1 MRNPKMKKMIGMTLI
16 ELMIVV
22 VVIGV
27 LAGIAYPS
35 YRNYAQ
41 KSRRSDAHIL
51 LLQAA
56 AKQEKFFSDCATYA
70 AALDGT
76 QMNCTAPGKLGLGSA
91 TPLSNQG
98 DYQLAVPEA
107 GNITGPGCQ
116 RGTAGASLSCGFT
129 LTANPVAGKS
139 QANNGAL
146 RIDALGNRQ
155 WNRNNSGTWVSW
167 NSN

>member
-1 MRNPKMKKMIGMTLI
+1 MKKGVAGVTLI
-16 ELMIVV
+16 ELMVVV
-22 VVIGV
+22 VVIGI
-27 LAGIAYPS
+27 LAGIVYPS

-41 KSRRSDAHIL
+41 KSRRSDAQIL

-76 QMNCTAPGKLGLGSA
+76 AMSCTAPGKLGLGSA
-91 TPLSNQG
+91 TPFSNQG

-146 RIDALGNRQ
+146 RIDAIGNRQ

-167 NSN
+167 NAN

>member
-1 MRNPKMKKMIGMTLI
+1 MKSIRGVTLI
-16 ELMIVV
+16 ELVV
-22 VVIGV
+22 VVLIIGI
-27 LAGIAYPS
+27 LAAIAYPS
-35 YRNYAQ
+35 YRNYTQ
-41 KSRRSDAHIL
+41 KSRRSDAQIL

-76 QMNCTAPGKLGLGSA
+76 QMVCATGKLGLGAA

-98 DYQLAVPEA
+98 DYQLAAPEA
-107 GNITGPGCQ
+107 GNITGTGCQ
-116 RGTAGASLSCGFT
+116 RGTAGANLSCGFT

-139 QANNGAL
+139 QAGNGAL

-167 NSN
+167 SAN

>member
-1 MRNPKMKKMIGMTLI
+1 MKKGVAGVTLI
-16 ELMIVV
+16 ELLVIVV
-22 VVIGV
+22 IIGI

-35 YRNYAQ
+35 YRNYTQ
-41 KSRRSDAHIL
+41 KSRRSDAQIL
-51 LLQAA
+51 LLQVA

-76 QMNCTAPGKLGLGSA
+76 QMVCTTGKLGLGVA

-98 DYQLAVPEA
+98 DYQLAAPEA
-107 GNITGPGCQ
+107 GNITGPACQ
-116 RGTAGASLSCGFT
+116 RGTAGANLSCGFT

-139 QANNGAL
+139 QAGNGAL

-167 NSN
+167 SAN